1 MLARCSVL
9 FACALLLLVGE
20 ARSAAPAAAPVP
32 ARLDSSLP
40 AEWRSLS
47 QHAADVRDH
56 SQELFLPACRAT
68 LARMRP
74 CAQAVCRAIEAEFP
88 GSVVRASSVHS
99 VHVLR
104 ARQELLELELDG
116 EGHRVLLSD
125 ADPDAFWPLPELLG
139 TSGNTSLQARKYI
152 MLQASTYTSSA
163 RQ

>member
-1 MLARCSVL
+1 MLARRSVL
-9 FACALLLLVGE
+9 LACALLLV
-20 ARSAAPAAAPVP
+20 ARGARGAVPAAASVP

-56 SQELFLPACRAT
+56 SQELFLPACRTT
-68 LARMRP
+68 LARTRL